1 MKEMAKEKSFA
12 DKFTIAVIMFA
23 RTIQGVMQDTRVSST
38 IAQKYEQNPQM
49 TAEELEK
56 EIATVVIETLNGE
69 YDLSSSGG
77 DTSQQP
83 ITKVTGL

>member
-12 DKFTIAVIMFA
+12 DKFTIAVMMFA

-77 DTSQQP
+77 DTNE
-83 ITKVTGL
+83 